1 MVSIALL
8 GGAIVSIVGL
18 AILALG
24 VRELYF
30 AWRVYRGDPLSVF
43 ELPNETGPV
52 EVMGTAEP
60 GEGTAQ
66 APISGVETLV
76 CEWDVQE
83 RRTSGGAH
91 GSRTYWKT
99 LDQGLV
105 GGPFRLADD
114 TASCRVEPAGSVRQ
128 FEEHTVTVPGG
139 TTPPERIREF
149 VAENPN
155 VTPQEDTLDIGVAE
169 LDLGNEQRFVER
181 RLDPG
186 EDCYV
191 YGRAHYDPSAGS
203 RGGEVSVRIDGS
215 GIRRFLLADR
225 RERGVAWAIAKIGLA
240 AVAIGLGVLA
250 LGGVWLAAG

>member
-8 GGAIVSIVGL
+8 GGTIVALVGL
-18 AILALG
+18 AIVALG
-24 VRELYF
+24 LRELSF
-30 AWRVYRGDPLSVF
+30 AWRVYRGDPLAVF

-76 CEWDVQE
+76 CEWAVQE
-83 RRTSGGAH
+83 RRTSGGTH

-114 TASCRVEPAGSVRQ
+114 TASCRVEPAGSVRE
-128 FEEHTVTVPGG
+128 FEEHTVTVPAG
-139 TTPPERIREF
+139 TTPPERIRQF

-155 VTPQEDTLDIGVAE
+155 VSPQDETLDIGVAE
-169 LDLGNEQRFVER
+169 LHIGNEQRFVER

-191 YGRAHYDPSAGS
+191 YGRAHADPTAGA
-203 RGGEVSVRIDGS
+203 RGGEVNVRVDGR
-215 GIRRFLLADR
+215 GVRRFLLADR
-225 RERGVAWAIAKIGLA
+225 RERGVAWAVAKIGLA
-240 AVAIGLGVLA
+240 AVALGLGVLA
-250 LGGVWLAAG
+250 LGAVGLVA